1 MALNLLDNNSS
12 FLEYLDWDEILIKLS
27 SHSYFQHTKDV
38 VPRLLNYKP
47 NQIINRDLT
56 FLDLYNDDFE
66 SFNISLGDI
75 FSTLPRTDELEKHL
89 ASIEKDLVLD
99 LSELNTIC
107 KLLEGYPSVERLF
120 EHFNIDHNYPDQSI
134 KSKIRNKFINKF
146 RNLVSKDGS
155 ESLEN
160 HPQLS
165 PLYRELRELEK
176 GLRNSI
182 NISARKETYKKV
194 LQHSEYDVINDRY
207 VLAIRSDSYNSKLGV
222 IIAKSS
228 TGMTLFVEPYELREK
243 SNQRI
248 QIMAQIDA
256 IINEICR
263 NFCTTL
269 LEFERAPLNE
279 LHYLYKID
287 LIKTKANF
295 SAELGLKRP
304 QLNESK
310 EVYIKDFFHPLIENC
325 VLNTLHLDPLTK
337 GLIISGPN
345 TGGKTV
351 TLKSVTLCYLLAAM
365 GLYVPAGECNIFLPD
380 GIYYFSHDQQDLSS
394 GLSSFASEAKNYL
407 QLLDEISEN
416 SLIVVDEIFNST
428 SSEEASALAISFLE
442 QIHSR
447 SNSLV
452 IISTHHQFFK
462 TYIHASKEYISSHVG
477 FDMETSKPTY
487 KLNYGSPGSSMAFK
501 IFDILAEKF
510 GLSNTISSKAEHIL
524 DKKQLSYEQLL
535 QELSQKKSELDKKLI
550 ENRQLNIN
558 LKNQKKSMDG
568 LVLLEKERITSEY
581 KKKLD
586 KIISQAEN
594 LLVETKK
601 GKIDSRKQFE
611 KKVIN
616 LTGSIPDPKKQK
628 FNERVKQTTAE
639 KKISIDQ
646 LKENDYVFSPTFNK
660 NLKIVSINQ
669 RKKEVQVLNGKMSLW
684 MSIKNLTWP
693 TNKQPPKQN
702 IQVNFTKSVSG
713 KLEIDGR
720 GMRLDD
726 FQRLVEDSIHE
737 LINGDIPFL
746 NIIHG
751 HGEGIL
757 KKWLRTF
764 LKSYTE
770 VYWQSEDGN
779 DGATRL
785 TLKN

>member
-1 MALNLLDNNSS
+1 MIDTYLLDY
-12 FLEYLDWDEILIKLS
+12 E
-27 SHSYFQHTKDV
+27 
-38 VPRLLNYKP
+38 NYNK
-47 NQIINRDLT
+47 
-56 FLDLYNDDFE
+56 
-66 SFNISLGDI
+66 SLQDI
-75 FSTLPRTDELEKHL
+75 FNTIPRT
-89 ASIEKDLVLD
+89 SQIEKYLSAIEKNIVLD

-107 KLLEGYPSVERLF
+107 KLLESYPSIERIF
-120 EHFNIDHNYPDQSI
+120 EPFEIEHNYPDQSI

-146 RNLVSKDGS
+146 RVLVSKDGI

-165 PLYRELRELEK
+165 PLYKELRELELI
-176 GLRNSI
+176 LRRSI
-182 NISARKETYKKV
+182 TSSAKNELFSKS
-194 LQHSEYDVINDRY
+194 LQYNEHDIINDRY
-207 VLAIRSDSYNSKLGV
+207 VLAIRSDSYNSKLGA

-228 TGMTLFVEPYELREK
+228 TGMTLFVEPYELRDK
-243 SNQRI
+243 SNLRI
-248 QIMAQIDA
+248 QILAQIDA

-263 NFCTTL
+263 NFCNTI
-269 LEFERAPLNE
+269 LEFERAPLNAI
-279 LHYLYKID
+279 HFFYKID

-295 SAELGLKRP
+295 SQELSLSRP
-304 QLNESK
+304 TLNETR
-310 EVYIKDFFHPLIENC
+310 EVYIKDFFHPLIDNC
-325 VLNTLHLDPLTK
+325 VLNSIKLDPETK

-351 TLKSVTLCYLLAAM
+351 SLKSITICYLMSAM
-365 GLYVPAGECNIFLPD
+365 GLYVPARECHIFLPE

-407 QLLDEISEN
+407 ELLEEITPN

-447 SNSLV
+447 SDALV
-452 IISTHHQFFK
+452 VISTHHQFFK
-462 TYIHASKEYISSHVG
+462 TYIHSSKDYISSHVG
-477 FDMETSKPTY
+477 FDIETSKPTY
-487 KLNYGSPGSSMAFK
+487 KLNFGSPGSSMAFK

-535 QELSQKKSELDKKLI
+535 QELSQKKSELDRKLL
-550 ENRQLNIN
+550 ENRQLNIS

-568 LVLLEKERITSEY
+568 LVLLEKERITSDY

-586 KIISQAEN
+586 KIISEAES

-601 GKIDSRKQFE
+601 GKIDSKKQFN
-611 KKVIN
+611 KKVIA

-628 FNERVKQTTAE
+628 FTDHLTQTISERKV
-639 KKISIDQ
+639 SIDSI
-646 LKENDYVFSPTFNK
+646 KEGDFVYSPTFNR
-660 NLKIVSINQ
+660 NLKVLAVNT
-669 RKKEVQVLNGKMSLW
+669 RKKEIQVLNGKMTLW
-684 MSIKNLTWP
+684 MSIKNLSPSTQ
-693 TNKQPPKQN
+693 NKRPPQS

-720 GMRLDD
+720 GMRLEE
-726 FQRLVEDSIHE
+726 FQRLTDDSIHE

-746 NIIHG
+746 NIVHG

-757 KKWLRTF
+757 KKWLRGY
-764 LKSYTE
+764 LKGFRE
-770 VYWQSEDGN
+770 LEWQAEDGN
-779 DGATRL
+779 DGATRV
-785 TLKN
+785 TLIN

>member
-1 MALNLLDNNSS
+1 MALNLLDNSSS
-12 FLEYLDWDEILIKLS
+12 FLEYLDWNEILDKICS
-27 SHSYFQHTKDV
+27 FSYFEHTKGII
-38 VPRLLNYKP
+38 PELLNYKP
-47 NQIINRDLT
+47 NHIINRDLS
-56 FLDLYNDDFE
+56 FLDKFIDDEEVYNT
-66 SFNISLGDI
+66 STIDI
-75 FSTLPRTDELEKHL
+75 FNSIPRSDELERL
-89 ASIEKDLVLD
+89 LSSIEKNIILN

-107 KLLEGYPSVERLF
+107 KLLENYPSLERTF
-120 EHFNIDHNYPDQSI
+120 ESFNIEHNYPDQSI

-146 RNLVSKDGS
+146 RVLVSKDGQ

-165 PLYRELRELEK
+165 PLYKELREIEQ
-176 GLRNSI
+176 GLRR
-182 NISARKETYKKV
+182 NISTSAKKDLYSKV
-194 LQHSEYDVINDRY
+194 LQYSEHDIINDRY

-228 TGMTLFVEPYELREK
+228 TGMTLFVEPYELRER

-256 IINEICR
+256 IINEICK
-263 NFCTTL
+263 NFCNTI
-269 LEFERAPLNE
+269 LEFERAPLNA
-279 LHYLYKID
+279 LHFFYKID
-287 LIKTKANF
+287 LIRAKANF
-295 SAELGLKRP
+295 SNELGLSRP
-304 QLNESK
+304 TLNDTK
-310 EVYIKDFFHPLIENC
+310 EVYIKDFFHPLIDNC
-325 VLNTLHLDPLTK
+325 VLNTIKLNDTSK

-351 TLKSVTLCYLLAAM
+351 TLKSITLCYLMSSM
-365 GLYVPAGECNIFLPD
+365 GLYVPARECNIFLPE

-407 QLLDEISEN
+407 ELLSEISEN

-447 SNSLV
+447 SDARV

-462 TYIHASKEYISSHVG
+462 TYIHSSKEYISSHVG
-477 FDMETSKPTY
+477 FDIDTSKPTY
-487 KLNYGSPGSSMAFK
+487 KLNFGSPGSSMAFK
-501 IFDILAEKF
+501 IFDILASKF

-535 QELSQKKSELDKKLI
+535 QELSQKKAELDKKLL
-550 ENRQLNIN
+550 ENRQININ

-568 LVLLEKERITSEY
+568 LVLLEKERITAEY

-586 KIISQAEN
+586 KIISQAES

-601 GKIDSRKQFE
+601 GKIDSKKQFN
-611 KKVIN
+611 KKVVS

-628 FNERVKQTTAE
+628 FNDHLNRTVTEVKL
-639 KKISIDQ
+639 SI
-646 LKENDYVFSPTFNK
+646 ENIKVGEYVYSPTFNR
-660 NLKIVSINQ
+660 NLKVIAVNI
-669 RKKEVQVLNGKMSLW
+669 RKKEIQILNGKMTLW
-684 MSIKNLTWP
+684 MSIKNLSPSTQ
-693 TNKQPPKQN
+693 NKVPQQSV
-702 IQVNFTKSVSG
+702 QVNFTKSVSG

-726 FQRLVEDSIHE
+726 FQRLTDDSIHE

-757 KKWLRTF
+757 KKWLRNHLRTF
-764 LKSYTE
+764 KELD
-770 VYWQSEDGN
+770 WQSEDGN